1 MQRHFEEVEE
11 VLEILEKVQLMGLLA
26 LQTNLISIDDS
37 HFKFPSSS
45 RLALELTLLY
55 G

>member
-11 VLEILEKVQLMGLLA
+11 VLEIFEKVQLMGLLA

-37 HFKFPSSS
+37 HFKFHSFS